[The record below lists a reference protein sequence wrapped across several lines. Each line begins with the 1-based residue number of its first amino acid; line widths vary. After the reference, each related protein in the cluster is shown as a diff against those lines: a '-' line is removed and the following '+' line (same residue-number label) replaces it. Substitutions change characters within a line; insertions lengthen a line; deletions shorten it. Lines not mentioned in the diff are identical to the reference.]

1 MHEHALI
8 ADLIRK
14 IETIARENN
23 ARRVVKVKLRL
34 GALSHMSPE
43 HMREHFAAAAQGTLA
58 QGAVLESEVSTD
70 IDDPRARDIVL
81 DSVDVED

>member
-1 MHEHALI
+1 MHEHSLI
-8 ADLIRK
+8 VDLIRK
-14 IETIARENN
+14 IEVIARENH
-23 ARRVVKVKLRL
+23 AQRVVRVKLRL
-34 GALSHMSPE
+34 GALSHMSQE

>member
-1 MHEHALI
+1 MHEHSLI
-8 ADLIRK
+8 ADMIRK
-14 IETIARENN
+14 IEAIARENH
-23 ARRVVKVKLRL
+23 AQRVVKVRLRL

-58 QGAVLESEVSTD
+58 QGAVLESELSTD
-70 IDDPRARDIVL
+70 IDDPRARDIVI

>member
-14 IETIARENN
+14 IETIARDNY
-23 ARRVVKVKLRL
+23 AQRVVKVKLRL

>member
-14 IETIARENN
+14 IETIARANN

-81 DSVDVED
+81 DSVDVDD

>member
-1 MHEHALI
+1 MHEHSLI

-14 IETIARENN
+14 IEAIARENH
-23 ARRVVKVKLRL
+23 AQRVVKVKLRL
-34 GALSHMSPE
+34 GALSHMSPQ

-58 QGAVLESEVSTD
+58 QGAVLESELSTD

>member
-1 MHEHALI
+1 MHEHSLI

-14 IETIARENN
+14 IESIARENN
-23 ARRVVKVKLRL
+23 AQRVVKVKLRL

>member
-14 IETIARENN
+14 IETIARANN

-70 IDDPRARDIVL
+70 IDDSRARDIVL

>member
-1 MHEHALI
+1 MHEHSLI
-8 ADLIRK
+8 ADIIRK
-14 IETIARENN
+14 IEAIARENH
-23 ARRVVKVKLRL
+23 AQRVVKVRLRL

-58 QGAVLESEVSTD
+58 QGAVLESELSTD
-70 IDDPRARDIVL
+70 IDDPRARDIVI

>member
-14 IETIARENN
+14 IETIARENH
-23 ARRVVKVKLRL
+23 AQRIVKVKLRL

-43 HMREHFAAAAQGTLA
+43 HMREHFAAAAEGTLA
-58 QGAVLESEVSTD
+58 QGAVLESDVSTD

>member
-1 MHEHALI
+1 MHEHSLI
-8 ADLIRK
+8 ADMISK
-14 IETIARENN
+14 IEAIARENH
-23 ARRVVKVKLRL
+23 AQRVVKVRLRL

-58 QGAVLESEVSTD
+58 QGAVLESELSTD
-70 IDDPRARDIVL
+70 IDDPRARDIVI

>member
-14 IETIARENN
+14 IETIARANN

>member
-1 MHEHALI
+1 
-8 ADLIRK
+8 
-14 IETIARENN
+14 
-23 ARRVVKVKLRL
+23 
-34 GALSHMSPE
+34 MSPE